1 MAGFFGLFNYEK
13 EGPGISKNAPKK
25 KTFVVFF
32 ETFFRNF
39 WKFITINIVYVLL
52 SLPLI
57 TSGLAAVGITNVT
70 RNTARDKHSFG
81 LSDFFETIKKN
92 WKQAL
97 VVGIINNIVTGLL
110 IFDIYFFYAFVEE
123 GIPQTI
129 GLGMVF
135 AIILIFSIM
144 KYYIWTLLIT
154 FKFSIKQIYLNS
166 FRFVFANF
174 MKNLGGFL
182 LIILIYAGFIALPFI
197 LASIGVNQI
206 IFISL
211 FLEFALLTMV
221 LPGFKYLLIQ
231 YIVFPPI
238 KKYII
243 EPYYLEHPD
252 EDIEKR
258 RDLGLE
264 IPEEESEDLDEDG
277 DEDLVFND

>member
-1 MAGFFGLFNYEK
+1 MPINLMYFAVSI
-13 EGPGISKNAPKK
+13 P
-25 KTFVVFF
+25 V
-32 ETFFRNF
+32 
-39 WKFITINIVYVLL
+39 ITN
-52 SLPLI
+52 
-57 TSGLAAVGITNVT
+57 GLATVGITHVT
-70 RNTARDKHSFG
+70 RNTALDKHSFG

-97 VVGIINNIVTGLL
+97 IVGIINNFVTFLL
-110 IFDIYFFYAFVEE
+110 VFDVYFFYTFVKE
-123 GIPQTI
+123 GLAQTV

-154 FKFSIKQIYLNS
+154 FKFSIKQIYMNS
-166 FRFVFANF
+166 FRFVFINF
-174 MKNLGGFL
+174 LKNLGVFL
-182 LIILIYAGFIALPFI
+182 LITLIYAGLIALPFL
-197 LASIGVNQI
+197 LASMGVNQI
-206 IFISL
+206 IFICL

-243 EPYYLEHPD
+243 EPYYLEHPE

-264 IPEEESEDLDEDG
+264 IPEDEDENSDEDG
-277 DEDLVFND
+277 DEELVFND